1 MHEQYSNSSRVAA
14 TETMRWDQD
23 AKRTRF
29 PKQSQATY
37 KIGCAAN
44 IPSGNVLIK
53 SICIMKHSFLW
64 KQEEFCH
71 IIVDDRSERIFNKR
85 RTVLDSA
92 WLLCSEQTREWAECA
107 INWLTKLVTFETS
120 HLVIFGL
127 QDVSSSSHVVINN
140 SYISVILETSQFS
153 IGLRNKWHCWCAERV
168 TIKEF
173 LLVLEEYWKKNKWN
187 HTTKNLPTV
196 DDDDDDARL

>member
-1 MHEQYSNSSRVAA
+1 MHEQYSNSSTVAA
-14 TETMRWDQD
+14 TEKMRWDQD

-37 KIGCAAN
+37 KIGSAAN
-44 IPSGNVLIK
+44 IPSGNVLIE
-53 SICIMKHSFLW
+53 SSCQSKHSLLW

-107 INWLTKLVTFETS
+107 IDWLTKVVTFETS
-120 HLVIFGL
+120 QLPMLGL
-127 QDVSSSSHVVINN
+127 QDTLFQNTEC
-140 SYISVILETSQFS
+140 ISVTLETSQVS
-153 IGLRNKWHCWCAERV
+153 IDLRKKRHCWCGKSV
-168 TIKEF
+168 TIK
-173 LLVLEEYWKKNKWN
+173 
-187 HTTKNLPTV
+187 
-196 DDDDDDARL
+196 

>member
-14 TETMRWDQD
+14 TEKMRWDQD

-29 PKQSQATY
+29 PQSQATY
-37 KIGCAAN
+37 KGGSAAN

-53 SICIMKHSFLW
+53 STCPTKHFPLW

-71 IIVDDRSERIFNKR
+71 IIDDDRSERIFNKR
-85 RTVLDSA
+85 ITVLDSA

-120 HLVIFGL
+120 QLEISGL
-127 QDVSSSSHVVINN
+127 QDVLSWNKLL
-140 SYISVILETSQFS
+140 ISVTMETSLVS
-153 IGLRNKWHCWCAERV
+153 IDLRKKWHCWCGKRV
-168 TIKEF
+168 TIK
-173 LLVLEEYWKKNKWN
+173 
-187 HTTKNLPTV
+187 
-196 DDDDDDARL
+196 

>member
-1 MHEQYSNSSRVAA
+1 MHEQYSNSSTVAA
-14 TETMRWDQD
+14 TEKMRWDQD

-37 KIGCAAN
+37 KIGSAAN
-44 IPSGNVLIK
+44 IPIGNVLIE
-53 SICIMKHSFLW
+53 SLCLVKHTLLW

-107 INWLTKLVTFETS
+107 IDWLTKSVTFETS
-120 HLVIFGL
+120 QLPILGL
-127 QDVSSSSHVVINN
+127 QVSSPSNKRNIDVN
-140 SYISVILETSQFS
+140 LETSQFS
-153 IGLRNKWHCWCAERV
+153 IDLKRNDIVEV
-168 TIKEF
+168 GKE
-173 LLVLEEYWKKNKWN
+173 
-187 HTTKNLPTV
+187 
-196 DDDDDDARL
+196 

>member
-1 MHEQYSNSSRVAA
+1 MHAQYSNSSRVAA
-14 TETMRWDQD
+14 TEKMRWDQD

-29 PKQSQATY
+29 RKQSQATY
-37 KIGCAAN
+37 KIGSAAN

-53 SICIMKHSFLW
+53 STCPTKHFPLW

-107 INWLTKLVTFETS
+107 IDWLTKLVTFETS
-120 HLVIFGL
+120 QLVIFGL
-127 QDVSSSSHVVINN
+127 QDVFPLNN
-140 SYISVILETSQFS
+140 SYILVILETSQFS
-153 IGLRNKWHCWCAERV
+153 IDLRNKWHCWCAKRV
-168 TIKEF
+168 TIK
-173 LLVLEEYWKKNKWN
+173 
-187 HTTKNLPTV
+187 
-196 DDDDDDARL
+196 